1 MKLKESKFK
10 FEKPILKR
18 FSFNENEAFEKKEEL
33 KIEIELEKEIDRKEK
48 TGGVSVILKTV
59 NSNEIPFFIEIEMY
73 SKFIWEEE
81 LTEEEIINALE
92 INAPSLLISYIRPLV
107 ALVTGSSK
115 YPAWNIPFLDMRK
128 TKEVK

>member
-1 MKLKESKFK
+1 MKLRESKFK
-10 FEKPILKR
+10 FERPILKR
-18 FSFNENEAFEKKEEL
+18 FSFNENEAFEEKEEL
-33 KIEIELEKEIDRKEK
+33 KIEIELEKGIERKEK

>member
-33 KIEIELEKEIDRKEK
+33 KIEIELEKDIERKEK

>member
-33 KIEIELEKEIDRKEK
+33 KIEIELEKEIERKEK

-115 YPAWNIPFLDMRK
+115 YPAWNGIFHF
-128 TKEVK
+128 

>member
-10 FEKPILKR
+10 FERPILKR
-18 FSFNENEAFEKKEEL
+18 FSFNENEAFEEKEEL
-33 KIEIELEKEIDRKEK
+33 KIEIELEKEIERKEK

-92 INAPSLLISYIRPLV
+92 INATSLLISYIRPLV

>member
-128 TKEVK
+128 TKEIK

>member
-33 KIEIELEKEIDRKEK
+33 KIEIELEKEIERNEK

-128 TKEVK
+128 TKEIK

>member
-10 FEKPILKR
+10 FERPILKR

-33 KIEIELEKEIDRKEK
+33 KIEIELEKEIERNEK

-115 YPAWNIPFLDMRK
+115 YPAWNGIFHF
-128 TKEVK
+128 

>member
-1 MKLKESKFK
+1 MKLRESKFK
-10 FEKPILKR
+10 FERPILKR
-18 FSFNENEAFEKKEEL
+18 FSFNENEAFEEKEEL
-33 KIEIELEKEIDRKEK
+33 KIEIERKEK

-115 YPAWNIPFLDMRK
+115 YPTWNIPFLDMRK

>member
-33 KIEIELEKEIDRKEK
+33 KIEIELVKEIERKEK

-128 TKEVK
+128 TKEIK

>member
-33 KIEIELEKEIDRKEK
+33 KIEIELEKEIERKE

-81 LTEEEIINALE
+81 LTKEEIINALE

>member
-33 KIEIELEKEIDRKEK
+33 KIEIELDKEIERKEK

>member
-33 KIEIELEKEIDRKEK
+33 KIEIELENEIERKEK
-48 TGGVSVILKTV
+48 TGGVSVILKSV

-128 TKEVK
+128 TKEIK

>member
-1 MKLKESKFK
+1 MKSK
-10 FEKPILKR
+10 I
-18 FSFNENEAFEKKEEL
+18 N
-33 KIEIELEKEIDRKEK
+33 I
-48 TGGVSVILKTV
+48 V
-59 NSNEIPFFIEIEMY
+59 NHAINFDY
-73 SKFIWEEE
+73 G
-81 LTEEEIINALE
+81 IINALE

>member
-33 KIEIELEKEIDRKEK
+33 KIEIELEKEIERKEI

-128 TKEVK
+128 TKEIK

>member
-33 KIEIELEKEIDRKEK
+33 KIEIELEKEIERIEK

>member
-33 KIEIELEKEIDRKEK
+33 KIEIELEKEIERKEK
-48 TGGVSVILKTV
+48 TGGVSFILKTV